1 MALPF
6 TRGLWLKAF
15 AVALAVLLR
24 LVVAGDPIVERGLR
38 VPLEFQNLPGS
49 VEILGDPPQTVQVR
63 VRGASG
69 VLRRL
74 EAGDVAAIIDLGSG
88 RAGARLFDMTNG
100 PIQVPLGVEVTQVIP
115 STLSLRLE
123 VQGLPKLVPVVP
135 VIEGEPAAGFI
146 VGEVTANPAMVEVV
160 GPLSRLEEVTHVITE
175 SLDVTGTAVP
185 VSATVTVGVND
196 PRLRLAMPQATQV
209 TVDIIREPVQRT
221 LEDVPVRTR
230 NVADGLGAAV
240 SPASVTVTVLGPPE
254 LMRDLDGEDV
264 TAYVDLA
271 GHGAGSYTLAV
282 TTDPHR
288 AFGALTVEPTAV
300 QVTIQ

>member
-1 MALPF
+1 
-6 TRGLWLKAF
+6 
-15 AVALAVLLR
+15 
-24 LVVAGDPIVERGLR
+24 
-38 VPLEFQNLPGS
+38 
-49 VEILGDPPQTVQVR
+49 
-63 VRGASG
+63 
-69 VLRRL
+69 
-74 EAGDVAAIIDLGSG
+74 
-88 RAGARLFDMTNG
+88 
-100 PIQVPLGVEVTQVIP
+100 
-115 STLSLRLE
+115 
-123 VQGLPKLVPVVP
+123 
-135 VIEGEPAAGFI
+135 
-146 VGEVTANPAMVEVV
+146 
-160 GPLSRLEEVTHVITE
+160 VITE